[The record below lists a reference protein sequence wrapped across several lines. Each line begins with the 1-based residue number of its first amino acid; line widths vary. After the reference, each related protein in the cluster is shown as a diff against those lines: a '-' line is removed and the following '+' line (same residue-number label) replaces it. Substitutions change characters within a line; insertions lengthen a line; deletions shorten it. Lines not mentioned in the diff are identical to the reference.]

1 MFRTIKPYYITMG
14 IAVVVMVLC
23 IIASQFMGKSGN
35 KELAAQAQ
43 QIQQLNNEIATK
55 SAAISSGNSNV
66 VGAVTGIDLARVQTD
81 NEIAKEFIESI
92 TTWSDYNEYV
102 DARMNLIDKY
112 GVQTNSNLLKV
123 FLPEYPDVYDREGNS
138 YNFVDYYK
146 LGCHYRGLKAMVR
159 DITDGVYQYFTI
171 VTCSGVKDGNG
182 GDFNLAMTYSIDTA
196 GNIFGFDAYTL
207 DSHVWVN

>member
-1 MFRTIKPYYITMG
+1 MFRTTKPYYITMG
-14 IAVVVMVLC
+14 VALAVMILC
-23 IIASQFMGKSGN
+23 IVVSSFMGGSGN
-35 KELAAQAQ
+35 KELAQ
-43 QIQQLNNEIATK
+43 QELQITQLNNEIAAK
-55 SAAISSGNSNV
+55 SAAISSGNANV

-81 NEIAKEFIESI
+81 DEIAKAFISSI
-92 TTWSDYNEYV
+92 TTWSNYNEYV
-102 DARMNLIDKY
+102 DARLGLIENY
-112 GVQTNSNLLKV
+112 GVQSNSNLLKV

-146 LGCHYRGLKAMVR
+146 LSCQYRGMKSMVR

-182 GDFNLAMTYSIDTA
+182 GNFNLAMTYSIDSA

-207 DSHVWVN
+207 DSHVWVG